1 MNEEPAMTTIGKLEN
16 TPLGT
21 VWVAAT
27 TEGVVAISLWDDP
40 ERFVADITRL
50 TRQAPDLSDQPGPIV
65 SAAVA
70 ELDAYLRGELR
81 EFSVP
86 IDWSVLKPFQLAA
99 LKLIATVPYGQTT
112 SYGAIAERLG
122 KPGAVRAVGQANAT
136 NPIPI
141 IIPCHRILGA
151 DGKLHGYGA
160 RGGIE
165 TKAWLLRLEG
175 SWLI

>member
-1 MNEEPAMTTIGKLEN
+1 MILMSQIED

-21 VWVAAT
+21 IWLAAN
-27 TEGVVAISLWDDP
+27 EIGLVGISLWDDGN
-40 ERFVADITRL
+40 RFSQDIVHL
-50 TRQAPDLSDQPGPIV
+50 TGEEPALDHGNNPILV
-65 SAAVA
+65 TTMNQ
-70 ELDAYLRGELR
+70 LLQYLAGGLR
-81 EFSVP
+81 EFDVP
-86 IDWSVLKPFQLAA
+86 LDWSYMKPFQRAVLE
-99 LKLIATVPYGQTT
+99 LVCTVPHGQTT
-112 SYGAIAERLG
+112 SYQAIANQLG

-141 IIPCHRILGA
+141 IIPCHRILGS

-160 RGGIE
+160 RGGVE

>member
-1 MNEEPAMTTIGKLEN
+1 
-16 TPLGT
+16 
-21 VWVAAT
+21 V
-27 TEGVVAISLWDDP
+27 GVSLWDDP
-40 ERFVADITRL
+40 ERFLAEAGRATGE
-50 TRQAPDLSDQPGPIV
+50 APDTAAPPGPIV
-65 SAAVA
+65 SAALA

-81 EFSVP
+81 EFTTP
-86 IDWSVLKPFQLAA
+86 IDWSILRPFQRRALERVAA
-99 LKLIATVPYGQTT
+99 VPYGRTT
-112 SYGAIAERLG
+112 SYGAIAEQLG
-122 KPGAVRAVGQANAT
+122 NPGAVRAVGQANAN

-165 TKAWLLRLEG
+165 TKAWLLQLEG

>member
-1 MNEEPAMTTIGKLEN
+1 MTTIGRLEN
-16 TPLGT
+16 TPVGMI
-21 VWVAAT
+21 WVAASAD
-27 TEGVVAISLWDDP
+27 GLVAVSLWDD
-40 ERFVADITRL
+40 EARFLTEVNRL
-50 TRQAPDLSDQPGPIV
+50 TGETGDFAAEPGPIV
-65 SAAVA
+65 TTVLT

-81 EFSVP
+81 EFTTP
-86 IDWSVLKPFQLAA
+86 IDWSILKPFQRAA
-99 LKLIATVPYGQTT
+99 LELVCNVPYGRTT
-112 SYGAIAERLG
+112 NYGTIAERMG

>member
-1 MNEEPAMTTIGKLEN
+1 MTTIGKLEN

-21 VWVAAT
+21 IWIAASRN
-27 TEGVVAISLWDDP
+27 GIAGISLWDDE
-40 ERFVADITRL
+40 ERFVAEMSRL
-50 TRQAPDLSDQPGPIV
+50 TGAAPKGNEDPGPIIT
-65 SAAVA
+65 AALV
-70 ELDAYLRGELR
+70 ELHAYLRGELR
-81 EFSVP
+81 EFRTPV
-86 IDWSVLKPFQLAA
+86 DWSIIKPFQREVLELVYA
-99 LKLIATVPYGQTT
+99 IPYGQTT
-112 SYGAIAERLG
+112 SYGAIAGRLG
-122 KPGAVRAVGQANAT
+122 RPGAVRAVGQANAT

-141 IIPCHRILGA
+141 IIPCHRVLGA

>member
-1 MNEEPAMTTIGKLEN
+1 MTIGKLEH
-16 TPLGT
+16 TPVGT
-21 VWVAAT
+21 IWAT
-27 TEGVVAISLWDDP
+27 ASDDGLVGISLWD
-40 ERFVADITRL
+40 E
-50 TRQAPDLSDQPGPIV
+50 PDSLLVDLARHTGEMPNLNSPPGPIV
-65 SAAVA
+65 RLALD

-81 EFSVP
+81 EFKCP
-86 IDWSVLKPFQLAA
+86 IEWAILKPFQRVVLEQVAA
-99 LKLIATVPYGQTT
+99 VPYGHTT
-112 SYGAIAERLG
+112 SYGAIAERIG
-122 KPGAVRAVGQANAT
+122 RPGAVRAVGQANAT

-160 RGGIE
+160 RGGLE

>member
-1 MNEEPAMTTIGKLEN
+1 MTTIGKLDN
-16 TPLGT
+16 TPVGT
-21 VWVAAT
+21 IWVAASAV
-27 TEGVVAISLWDDP
+27 GLVSISLWDDEP
-40 ERFVADITRL
+40 RFVTEVTRL
-50 TRQAPDLSDQPGPIV
+50 TGHAPDLAAPPGDIV
-65 SAAVA
+65 TSALT

-81 EFSVP
+81 HFATP
-86 IDWSVLKPFQLAA
+86 IDWAVTKPFQRQA
-99 LKLIATVPYGQTT
+99 LELVCAVGYGRT
-112 SYGAIAERLG
+112 STYGAIAAQLG
-122 KPGAVRAVGQANAT
+122 RPGAVRAVGQANAT

-160 RGGIE
+160 RGGLE

>member
-1 MNEEPAMTTIGKLEN
+1 MTTVGALEN
-16 TPLGT
+16 TPVGT
-21 VWVAAT
+21 IRVAASAA
-27 TEGVVAISLWDDP
+27 GLVVVSMWDD
-40 ERFVADITRL
+40 EALFAAEVARL
-50 TRQAPDLSDQPGPIV
+50 TGRAPNPAAPPGAIVTQALT
-65 SAAVA
+65 

-81 EFSVP
+81 EFTAP
-86 IDWSVLKPFQLAA
+86 IDWSILKPFQRQA
-99 LKLIATVPYGQTT
+99 LELVCAVPYGRTT
-112 SYGAIAERLG
+112 TYGAIAGQMGR
-122 KPGAVRAVGQANAT
+122 PGAVRAVGQANAN

-160 RGGIE
+160 RGGLE

>member
-1 MNEEPAMTTIGKLEN
+1 MVTIGKLAN
-16 TPLGT
+16 TSLGT
-21 VWVAAT
+21 LWVAASAT
-27 TEGVVAISLWDDP
+27 GLVSISLWDDLD
-40 ERFVADITRL
+40 RFMADVTRL
-50 TRQAPDLSDQPGPIV
+50 TGQAPDPIMEPGPV
-65 SAAVA
+65 VTQAVA

-81 EFSVP
+81 EFSAP
-86 IDWSVLKPFQLAA
+86 IDWSIFKPFQLSA
-99 LKLIATVPYGQTT
+99 LRLIATIPFGQTT
-112 SYGAIAERLG
+112 SYGAIADRLG
-122 KPGAVRAVGQANAT
+122 RPGAVRAVGQANAT

-141 IIPCHRILGA
+141 IIPCHRVLGA

>member
-1 MNEEPAMTTIGKLEN
+1 MTTVGALEN
-16 TPLGT
+16 TPVGT
-21 VWVAAT
+21 IRVAASAV
-27 TEGVVAISLWDDP
+27 GLVVVSMWDDE
-40 ERFVADITRL
+40 ERFAAEVTRL
-50 TRQAPDLSDQPGPIV
+50 TGDAPDPTAPSGPIV
-65 SAAVA
+65 ALALT

-81 EFSVP
+81 EFTTP
-86 IDWSVLKPFQLAA
+86 IDWSILKPFQRAA
-99 LKLIATVPYGQTT
+99 LELVYAVPYGRTT
-112 SYGAIAERLG
+112 TYGGIAGQMGR
-122 KPGAVRAVGQANAT
+122 PGAVRAVGQANAN

-160 RGGIE
+160 RGGLE